1 MRQSM
6 TDTKKRL
13 AGSGLSRVA
22 APAPRKREIAALP
35 GKRRQ
40 RQVVAPKPGAANS
53 TADRAIDILLLFSE
67 DRPIW
72 STTEIAEH
80 FDMPR
85 TTTYRYISSLRSYA
99 LIVED
104 ESGGYR
110 LGPKIF
116 PLARV
121 AKASTSIM
129 AVAAP
134 HLLELNRTF
143 GEAVTLY
150 ERIGHE
156 SIALD
161 RFESRHRVKMMYSR
175 GQMLPWPG
183 AASAKVLLAHA
194 PPGEQEAIFRL
205 LVPVRYTAKT
215 VKSLKL
221 LRLALKKIRSDGYV
235 YSDQEREE
243 GVRAIAAPIFSAGDG
258 RYCVTMSGPLFR
270 ITAEKLS
277 SMISMVRKTAQK
289 ISGDLKK
296 TEY

>member
-1 MRQSM
+1 MGSRGRPLPQAADA
-6 TDTKKRL
+6 TPGGPVADRHPAKRHRGRD
-13 AGSGLSRVA
+13 AR
-22 APAPRKREIAALP
+22 
-35 GKRRQ
+35 
-40 RQVVAPKPGAANS
+40 PKAGAANS

-80 FDMPR
+80 FGMPR

-121 AKASTSIM
+121 AKAGTSIM
-129 AVAAP
+129 TVAAP
-134 HLLELNRTF
+134 HLAELNRAF

-150 ERIGHE
+150 ERVGHE

-161 RFESRHRVKMMYSR
+161 RRESRHRVKMMYTR
-175 GQMLPWPG
+175 GQILPWPG
-183 AASAKVLLAHA
+183 AASAKVLLANA
-194 PPGEQEAIFRL
+194 PPSEQEAIFRL

-215 VKSLKL
+215 IKSPKL
-221 LRLALKKIRSDGYV
+221 LRSALKRIRDQGYA

-243 GVRAIAAPIFSAGDG
+243 GVRAIAAPIFSAGEG

-270 ITAEKLS
+270 MTADKLTAMIAAVRRAAQRITD
-277 SMISMVRKTAQK
+277 
-289 ISGDLKK
+289 DLK
-296 TEY
+296 TIEY

>member
-1 MRQSM
+1 M
-6 TDTKKRL
+6 TETRKRSED
-13 AGSGLSRVA
+13 GRLSRVA
-22 APAPRKREIAALP
+22 NSAPRERKIASPP
-35 GKRRQ
+35 GKRRG
-40 RQVVAPKPGAANS
+40 RHVGEPKPGAANS

-80 FDMPR
+80 FGMPR

-121 AKASTSIM
+121 AKVSTSIM

-134 HLLELNRTF
+134 HLAELNRTF

-194 PPGEQEAIFRL
+194 PPPEQEAIFRV
-205 LVPVRYTAKT
+205 LVPVRYTEKT
-215 VKSLKL
+215 IKSLKL
-221 LRLALKKIRSDGYV
+221 LRLALENIRRDGYA

-243 GVRAIAAPIFSAGDG
+243 GVRAIAAPIFSASDG

-270 ITAEKLS
+270 MTAEKLP
-277 SMISMVRKTAQK
+277 SMISTVRKAAQK
-289 ISGDLKK
+289 ITDDLKK

>member
-1 MRQSM
+1 MSM
-6 TDTKKRL
+6 IEPGPRPGK
-13 AGSGLSRVA
+13 SGRATHPASA
-22 APAPRKREIAALP
+22 APGE
-35 GKRRQ
+35 RRQ
-40 RQVVAPKPGAANS
+40 RGVAPPKAGAANS

-67 DRPIW
+67 DRPVW
-72 STTEIAEH
+72 SVAEISEH
-80 FDMPR
+80 FGMPR

-104 ESGGYR
+104 ASGGYR

-121 AKASTSIM
+121 AKAGTSIIT
-129 AVAAP
+129 VASL
-134 HLLELNRTF
+134 HLEELNGAF

-175 GQMLPWPG
+175 GQILPWPG
-183 AASAKVLLAHA
+183 AASAKVLLANA
-194 PPGEQEAIFRL
+194 PPAEQEAIFPL
-205 LVPVRYTAKT
+205 LVPVRYTEKT
-215 VKSLKL
+215 IRSPKL
-221 LRLALKKIRSDGYV
+221 LRMALKKIHDDGYA

-270 ITAEKLS
+270 ITTDKLPA
-277 SMISMVRKTAQK
+277 MIAAVRSTALR
-289 ISGDLKK
+289 ITDDLKA